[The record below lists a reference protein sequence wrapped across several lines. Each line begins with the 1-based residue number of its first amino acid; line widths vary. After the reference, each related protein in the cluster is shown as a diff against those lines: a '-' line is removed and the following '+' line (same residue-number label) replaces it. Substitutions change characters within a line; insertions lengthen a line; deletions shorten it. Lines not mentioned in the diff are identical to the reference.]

1 MTVITNETNK
11 NSTFVPV
18 AGLSFFAVASGFL
31 MSLIPL
37 SLSSFGLD
45 ESLVPWLASI
55 FYFGLLIGATCIE
68 SVVAKTGHRI
78 AFILFLALLIAT
90 IVLMLCMPNAT
101 TWLLARFVAGFAV
114 AGIFV
119 VVESW
124 LLMADSAKQRAKRL
138 GLYMTSL
145 YGGSALGQLGIGPVG
160 INGVLPYLCVLGLLM
175 LAILPPLLIKKG
187 QPKNEHNQKMK
198 FREIKKL
205 SRPAILGCLVSGLLL
220 GPIYGLMPVY
230 ITNQVG
236 SAEQT
241 GILMAIIILGGM
253 LVQPLVSYLSP
264 KMSKSLLMALF
275 CLFGSLAVMGIL
287 ESSSFMVLSASYL
300 LLGACSFALYPIA
313 ITLACDAIQ
322 MEKIVSATE
331 IMLLSYSVGSVFG
344 PLLASNLSDS
354 PNALIFYLGGCLITT
369 CLYMFI
375 KSVEKIHTGQ
385 TPIPGA

>member
-1 MTVITNETNK
+1 
-11 NSTFVPV
+11 
-18 AGLSFFAVASGFL
+18 

-68 SVVAKTGHRI
+68 SIVAKTGHRI

-90 IVLMLCMPNAT
+90 IVLMLCLPST
-101 TWLLARFVAGFAV
+101 GTWLLARFIAGFAV

-124 LLMADSAKQRAKRL
+124 LLMADNAKQRAKRL

-145 YGGSALGQLGIGPVG
+145 YGGSALGQLGIGPIG
-160 INGVLPYLCVLGLLM
+160 IDGVQPYLCVLGLLM
-175 LAILPPLLIKKG
+175 LAILPPLLIKSG
-187 QPKNEHNQKMK
+187 QPRNEHNQKMK
-198 FREIKKL
+198 LSEIKKL

-236 SAEQT
+236 SPEQT
-241 GILMAIIILGGM
+241 GILMATIILGGM

-275 CLFGSLAVMGIL
+275 CLFGALSVLGIL
-287 ESSSFMVLSASYL
+287 ESHSFMVLTASYL
-300 LLGACSFALYPIA
+300 LLGACCFALYPIA

-331 IMLLSYSVGSVFG
+331 IMLLSYSVGSVLG
-344 PLLASNLSDS
+344 PLLATNLSDS
-354 PNALIFYLGGCLITT
+354 PNAVIFYLGGCLITT